1 MIRSIIILLIAL
13 SHFLGAQRST
23 QEAVHWLTFEQLE
36 DSLAARP
43 KKVFIDFQTDWCAY
57 CRKMD
62 KVVFTKAA
70 VIEELNKN
78 YYAVRFNAE
87 SDAVVSF
94 GGRQFTNDQIG
105 KSRNPLHQLA
115 HLGAVGRRLQG
126 DGQIFSV
133 PGQRALVE
141 DFAIT
146 IGVCY
151 SSANV
156 VQIGKILHSVYIKG
170 F

>member
-115 HLGAVGRRLQG
+115 QLLALREGR
-126 DGQIFSV
+126 FV
-133 PGQRALVE
+133 APTLVLLDE
-141 DFAIT
+141 DFKVT
-146 IGVCY
+146 GRY
-151 SSANV
+151 FQYLDSERLLR
-156 VQIGKILHSVYIKG
+156 ILQ
-170 F
+170 